1 MRIFIGSKLLRAIA
15 TFSEDYLIPHGYVK
29 T

>member
-1 MRIFIGSKLLRAIA
+1 MGIFFGSKLLKAIA
-15 TFSEDYLIPHGYVK
+15 TFSEEYLIPHGYVK